1 MGRLQR
7 TAIFNGKEVQL
18 HQNVQITSHESAALS
33 IVMVQCGFLDD
44 HQVVVTTGQ
53 GAAPNVQPGQ
63 TAYIEVDT
71 VYLPAEEM
79 ARVTAV
85 NCTVGPYMR

>member
-1 MGRLQR
+1 
-7 TAIFNGKEVQL
+7 L

-33 IVMVQCGFLDD
+33 IVMVQCEFLDD

-63 TAYIEVDT
+63 TANIEVDT